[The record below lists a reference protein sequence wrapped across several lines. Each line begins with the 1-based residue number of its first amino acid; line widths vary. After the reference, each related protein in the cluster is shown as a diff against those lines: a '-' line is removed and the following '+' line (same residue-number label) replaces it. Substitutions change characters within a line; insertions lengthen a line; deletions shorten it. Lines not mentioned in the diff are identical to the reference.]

1 MAPAHLSRRRTLLA
15 VAAAGAAW
23 RSAPAHAASAGEL
36 QQASARAM
44 ERFIGHNEDN
54 KAIVG
59 KAVATLVFPEIV
71 KGGLIVGGEYGE
83 GVLRKAEVVAGYYR
97 LIAASLGLQ
106 IGGQTYSLAMLFMTE
121 AALRYLDNSD
131 GWQLGSAPNL
141 VVADEKFAR
150 DWNTTG
156 ARGDVI
162 VFVFGQRGLMAG
174 IDIRGAKISSFTPS

>member
-1 MAPAHLSRRRTLLA
+1 MAPTHLSRRRTLLA

-106 IGGQTYSLAMLFMTE
+106 IGVQDSQVLMLIMNDK
-121 AALRYLDNSD
+121 ALNAILNS
-131 GWQLGSAPNL
+131 QFNFINIAFNL
-141 VVADEKFAR
+141 
-150 DWNTTG
+150 T
-156 ARGDVI
+156 
-162 VFVFGQRGLMAG
+162 M
-174 IDIRGAKISSFTPS
+174 